1 MSKNKTRSNGLGSV
15 LCVIGTTQTKRVGIN
30 MQENVFAV
38 KTKSGCIEQVGKGV
52 ITQPKIKF
60 TSGQIKWFDDS
71 KLLKKGESDVK

>member
-15 LCVIGTTQTKRVGIN
+15 LCVTGTTQTKRVGIN

-38 KTKSGCIEQVGKGV
+38 KTKSGCIEQVGKSV

-71 KLLKKGESDVK
+71 QLLKKGESDVK